1 MLKPFC
7 HSTIPVLLA
16 AIATLYSIALL
27 TVDNSDLP
35 NLCWVTIGCAVFY
48 KSLEIL
54 KNRMTCQNNMMLVG
68 FSGIL
73 ISTLIARIA
82 VFWSVNYKL
91 IAFYTSTASIISFYT
106 IFIFQYHK
114 TMQPLKLS
122 NQKTFAK
129 IVIGNILLF
138 VISCLLTHNYA
149 IIFNCGFG
157 LIGAASM
164 IDLVA
169 VWVDGCALRARHAET
184 AKKEFDLQKMDV
196 HSWND
201 VTMYCFAVLLGFLS
215 IFGLLGLVFSEN
227 FALSTAYH
235 IAGSSAVVTVT
246 LVAMKYTLDFFN
258 RYFEVDQVKK
268 WRNNM
273 VVGLAGIV
281 ICGVAARIVVY
292 SYGIGEKIL
301 PFLLSI
307 PIYSSILFYYL
318 FVYGYRQHCFINH
331 QNQNFPKIWIPMVN
345 LTFSVI
351 LARTGI
357 QTDLESMIYIQVLF
371 FVLSVFS
378 GVDLVI
384 ILNGGLRSI
393 HEEMEVKDSENEE
406 KSTEEL
412 KPKKRI
418 YPRIPCTSC
427 DSEYSDS
434 KPPRIL
440 PECGHSICGNCAK
453 RKLSKK
459 NKLTCPACQTV
470 HFVKKGVKGL
480 FKNFTLLDMIEE
492 ARKIMDKE

>member
-7 HSTIPVLLA
+7 HIPVLLA
-16 AIATLYSIALL
+16 TITTVTLYSIALV
-27 TVDNSDLP
+27 TVDNSDLS
-35 NLCWVTIGCAVFY
+35 NLCWATIGCAVFH
-48 KSLEIL
+48 KSSEMLI
-54 KNRMTCQNNMMLVG
+54 TSQNSMMIIG
-68 FSGIL
+68 FSGISITSL
-73 ISTLIARIA
+73 IA
-82 VFWSVNYKL
+82 VFWSVKYNL
-91 IAFYTSTASIISFYT
+91 ISFFVCSALITSYYT
-106 IFIFQYHK
+106 IFIFQ
-114 TMQPLKLS
+114 S
-122 NQKTFAK
+122 AK
-129 IVIGNILLF
+129 K
-138 VISCLLTHNYA
+138 
-149 IIFNCGFG
+149 
-157 LIGAASM
+157 
-164 IDLVA
+164 D
-169 VWVDGCALRARHAET
+169 R
-184 AKKEFDLQKMDV
+184 KEFDLQKMDV

-215 IFGLLGLVFSEN
+215 IFGLLGLIFSEN

-235 IAGSSAVVTVT
+235 IAGISAVVTVT
-246 LVAMKYTLDFFN
+246 LVAMKYILDFFN
-258 RYFEVDQVKK
+258 RYFEMDQVKR

-281 ICGVAARIVVY
+281 ICGVAPRIVVY

-331 QNQNFPKIWIPMVN
+331 QNQNFFKIWIPMVN
-345 LTFSVI
+345 ITFSVI
-351 LARTGI
+351 LARMGI
-357 QTDLESMIYIQVLF
+357 HTDLESMIYIQALF

-393 HEEMEVKDSENEE
+393 HEEMKVESSENVE

-418 YPRIPCTSC
+418 YPRILCTSC

-440 PECGHSICGNCAK
+440 PECGHSICGNCAR

-492 ARKIMDKE
+492 ARKIMDEA